1 MTIIDES
8 GGPLPDGH
16 PFKGMQNISGAKRP
30 AAPSDTSP
38 QQPATPPDGDQTR
51 SREQESAP

>member
-16 PFKGMQNISGAKRP
+16 PLKGLQNILGARRP
-30 AAPSDTSP
+30 AVPSSASP
-38 QQPATPPDGDQTR
+38 QQPSRSPEREPAQ
-51 SREQESAP
+51 SREQKPQA